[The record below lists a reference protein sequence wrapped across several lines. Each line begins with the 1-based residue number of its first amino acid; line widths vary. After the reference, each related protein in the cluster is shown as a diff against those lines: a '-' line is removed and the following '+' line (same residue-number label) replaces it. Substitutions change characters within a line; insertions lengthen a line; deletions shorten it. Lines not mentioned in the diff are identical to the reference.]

1 MCHNRV
7 SCAPHMRKLMM
18 LCYSCYVWSFSQNS
32 RTRKK
37 DLGVMRVGGRFDDD
51 GAGQGAD
58 EADGPAKAD
67 PIPTRA
73 IASTSHSVVHFLVP
87 PFLALL
93 LLQFHCILF
102 TVHALNHSVPPS
114 FALQPPIQ
122 WPTQS
127 RDPNPSRLSPRRTQ
141 SILFPA
147 AIA

>member
-1 MCHNRV
+1 
-7 SCAPHMRKLMM
+7 M

-73 IASTSHSVVHFLVP
+73 TASTRSPSPTFLSLHSLLYCCYSSTVSYS
-87 PFLALL
+87 PFM
-93 LLQFHCILF
+93 
-102 TVHALNHSVPPS
+102 
-114 FALQPPIQ
+114 
-122 WPTQS
+122 
-127 RDPNPSRLSPRRTQ
+127 R
-141 SILFPA
+141 
-147 AIA
+147 